1 MECLTVT
8 NFSAAAVFYQLP
20 SLSCFSYL
28 SCSFS
33 SPPTLPFPFSIS
45 LFIIALSP
53 SSSCR
58 YLTSCVK
65 SKYYITKWVEDVN
78 KNTEGPYIRY
88 TNIRLHYICPYSQ
101 FPSSLVRFPDQI
113 LFFRDEKWVWGFEE
127 HLLAEKTWIL
137 SKSNINFSVIVYF
150 WSNHLLFHY
159 SKTSTD
165 TLDIEL
171 QCHIKVFKFMNISTV
186 TRINSISRY
195 TVL

>member
-1 MECLTVT
+1 MLTVT

-88 TNIRLHYICPYSQ
+88 TNIRLHYICPYSSVSLLTCS
-101 FPSSLVRFPDQI
+101 FPWPNIIFQRWEVSVRVWRALAGRKDMNPLKIKYKFQCNC
-113 LFFRDEKWVWGFEE
+113 LF
-127 HLLAEKTWIL
+127 LI
-137 SKSNINFSVIVYF
+137 
-150 WSNHLLFHY
+150 
-159 SKTSTD
+159 
-165 TLDIEL
+165 
-171 QCHIKVFKFMNISTV
+171 
-186 TRINSISRY
+186 
-195 TVL
+195 